1 MSVDFRFVI
10 PPVYQFLGQGDHIL
24 ACQERYD
31 KHHKANPQ
39 YRPHDCHQEFLILC
53 SEKLHKDHHSR
64 EHHQDVSQYYQDYIQ
79 CIHDF
84 LFFLH
89 LFQNSSS
96 SHPLAIRAM
105 IATGIPAMKYI
116 RPNDTVSGHI
126 NPNATQSNLSLS
138 GKIL

>member
-1 MSVDFRFVI
+1 MIRNKKELYF
-10 PPVYQFLGQGDHIL
+10 YL
-24 ACQERYD
+24 
-31 KHHKANPQ
+31 KADAIMNG
-39 YRPHDCHQEFLILC
+39 YTEEFNL
-53 SEKLHKDHHSR
+53 
-64 EHHQDVSQYYQDYIQ
+64 VN

-96 SHPLAIRAM
+96 SHPLAIREM